1 MSQLLSIVD
10 DKIVIEKLSLK
21 YLEGNVMHVG
31 NLDLKGGLKVVQS
44 STFDTNLQV
53 RGTITADTIHVKH
66 IIKDESTQLDA
77 FTFTSD
83 TDDALDGK
91 GLVWGLSD
99 NATYYQLVYKAEPR
113 RIYSSESFDINKN
126 ATYQIDGIDV
136 LMKGSLGNSVKKS
149 MLTEV
154 GVLSALEV
162 DGNAN
167 LGNTVIVNSYLN
179 RVGVNTEIPNAAL
192 SVAENGIEIIIGTE
206 DNRAVIGTWGNQTLD
221 IVTDNTTRIRLDGA
235 SVIFGSELS
244 KNAVVKIN
252 GTLEVDSIVSD
263 IRVERTA
270 PIEFLE
276 DSASGVYG
284 KGLAWKS
291 KGAGSRQFF
300 LMPGPDRFYSSET
313 IDLSKDRAFSI
324 GRESVLSYSTLG
336 QSVVESSLE
345 TLGTLRTLAVNG
357 DVVFADAFSIID
369 RETVVNRVLKVRAG
383 ETELV
388 MDSGSIAV
396 TDDFRVSAKSVQ
408 EFAITDTNITIGN
421 KNNTART
428 INTYGKLSVNITH
441 PDPDAAFS
449 VDGPV
454 VMNGKKFV
462 TIDSMPDHG
471 EWSVGDIAWNSTP
484 QTSSYIGWV
493 CVTSGNPGIWKPF
506 GQIA

>member
-77 FTFTSD
+77 FTFTSE
-83 TDDALDGK
+83 TEEALDGK
-91 GLVWGLSD
+91 GLVWGLND
-99 NATYYQLVYKAEPR
+99 NATFYQLVYKAEPR
-113 RIYSSESFDINKN
+113 RLYSSESFDLHRN
-126 ATYQIDGIDV
+126 AKYQIDGIDV
-136 LMKGSLGNSVKKS
+136 LMKDSLGNSIKRSKLV
-149 MLTEV
+149 EV
-154 GVLSALEV
+154 GVLTGLEV

-179 RVGVNTEIPNAAL
+179 RVGINTEIPKAAL
-192 SVAENGIEIIIGTE
+192 TVAENGIEIVIGTE

-221 IVTDNTTRIRLDGA
+221 IITDNTTRIRLDGA
-235 SVIFGSELS
+235 TVTFGSELS

-291 KGAGSRQFF
+291 KTAGSRQFF
-300 LMPGPDRFYSSET
+300 LMPGPDRFYSSES
-313 IDLSKDRAFSI
+313 IDLSKDRSFSI
-324 GRESVLSYSTLG
+324 GRDSVLSYTALG
-336 QSVVESSLE
+336 HSVVESNLE
-345 TLGTLRTLAVNG
+345 TVGILRTLSVSG
-357 DVVFADAFSIID
+357 DVSIADAFSVID
-369 RETVVNRVLKVRAG
+369 REAVANRVLKVRLG
-383 ETELV
+383 ESELAV
-388 MDSGSIAV
+388 DNSSISV
-396 TDDFRVSAKSVQ
+396 TDDFRVNVKSVQ

-421 KNNTART
+421 KNNTARN
-428 INTYGKLSVNITH
+428 INAYGKLSVNITH

-449 VDGPV
+449 VEGPV

-462 TIDSMPDHG
+462 TTDAMPTHG

>member
-77 FTFTSD
+77 FTFTSE
-83 TDDALDGK
+83 TEEALDGK
-91 GLVWGLSD
+91 GLVWGLND
-99 NATYYQLVYKAEPR
+99 NATFYQLVYKAEPR
-113 RIYSSESFDINKN
+113 RIYSSESFDLNRN
-126 ATYQIDGIDV
+126 AKYQIDGIDV
-136 LMKGSLGNSVKKS
+136 LMKDSLGNSIKRSK
-149 MLTEV
+149 LTEL
-154 GVLSALEV
+154 GVLTSLEV

-167 LGNTVIVNSYLN
+167 IGNTVIVNSYLN
-179 RVGVNTEIPNAAL
+179 RVGINTEIPKAAF
-192 SVAENGIEIIIGTE
+192 SVMENGIEIIVGSE

-235 SVIFGSELS
+235 SITFGSELS
-244 KNAVVKIN
+244 KNTVVKIN

-263 IRVERTA
+263 TRVERTA

-276 DSASGVYG
+276 DGTSGVYG

-291 KGAGSRQFF
+291 KTMPARQFF
-300 LMPGPDRFYSSET
+300 LVPSPDRFYSSES
-313 IDLSKDRAFSI
+313 IDLAVDKSFSI
-324 GRESVLSYSTLG
+324 GRSTVLSSSMLG
-336 QSVVESSLE
+336 HTVVESNLE
-345 TLGTLRTLAVNG
+345 TLGTLRSLAVSG
-357 DVVFADAFSIID
+357 DVNLSDALFISGN
-369 RETVVNRVLKVRAG
+369 EAVANRTLKVRSG
-383 ETELV
+383 ESELRI
-388 MDSGSIAV
+388 DSNSITVAE
-396 TDDFRVSAKSVQ
+396 DFSVSASGLQ
-408 EFAITDTNITIGN
+408 EFSITTTNITVGN

-428 INTYGKLSVNITH
+428 INAYGKLAVNITH

-449 VDGPV
+449 VEGPV

-462 TIDSMPDHG
+462 TTDSMPTTG

>member
-1 MSQLLSIVD
+1 LLSIVD

-21 YLEGNVMHVG
+21 YLDGNVMHVG

-44 STFDTNLQV
+44 SIFDTNLQV

-77 FTFTSD
+77 FTFTSE
-83 TDDALDGK
+83 TEEALDGK
-91 GLVWGLSD
+91 GLVWGLND
-99 NATYYQLVYKAEPR
+99 NATFYQLVYKAEPR
-113 RIYSSESFDINKN
+113 RLYSSESFDLNRN
-126 ATYQIDGIDV
+126 AKYQIDGIDV
-136 LMKGSLGNSVKKS
+136 LMKDSLGNSIKRSK
-149 MLTEV
+149 LTEV
-154 GVLSALEV
+154 GVLNALEV

-221 IVTDNTTRIRLDGA
+221 IITDNTTRIRLEGA

-263 IRVERTA
+263 IRVERIA

-276 DSASGVYG
+276 DSTSGVYG

-291 KGAGSRQFF
+291 KTASARQFF
-300 LMPGPDRFYSSET
+300 LMPNPDRFYSSES
-313 IDLSKDRAFSI
+313 IDLARDRSFTI
-324 GRESVLSYSTLG
+324 GRDTVLSSTMLG
-336 QSVVESSLE
+336 QTVVESNLE
-345 TLGTLRTLAVNG
+345 TVGTLRTLVVSG
-357 DVVFADAFSIID
+357 DVTLSDAFYVSNMESIA
-369 RETVVNRVLKVRAG
+369 NRVLKVRSG
-383 ETELV
+383 ESELRI
-388 MDSGSIAV
+388 DSGSVTV
-396 TDDFRVSAKSVQ
+396 TDDFKVSIRDVQ
-408 EFAITDTNITIGN
+408 EIAVTSTNITIGN
-421 KNNTART
+421 KNNTTRN
-428 INTYGKLSVNITH
+428 INAYGKLSVNITH
-441 PDPDAAFS
+441 PDPEAAFS
-449 VDGPV
+449 VEGPV

-462 TIDSMPDHG
+462 TTDSMPTAG
-471 EWSVGDIAWNSTP
+471 EWNVGDIAWNSTP

>member
-21 YLEGNVMHVG
+21 YLDGNVMHVG

-44 STFDTNLQV
+44 SVFDTNLQV

-77 FTFTSD
+77 FTFTSE
-83 TDDALDGK
+83 TEEALDGK
-91 GLVWGLSD
+91 GLVWGLND
-99 NATYYQLVYKAEPR
+99 NATFYQLVYKAEPR
-113 RIYSSESFDINKN
+113 RLYSSESFDLNRN
-126 ATYQIDGIDV
+126 AKYQIDGIDV
-136 LMKGSLGNSVKKS
+136 LMKDSLGNSIKQSK
-149 MLTEV
+149 LTEV
-154 GVLSALEV
+154 GVLTGLEV

-179 RVGVNTEIPNAAL
+179 RVGVNTEIPKAAL
-192 SVAENGIEIIIGTE
+192 TVAENGIEIVIGTE
-206 DNRAVIGTWGNQTLD
+206 DNRAVIGTWSNQTLD
-221 IVTDNTTRIRLDGA
+221 IITDNTTRIRLEGA

-291 KGAGSRQFF
+291 KDTGTRQFF
-300 LMPGPDRFYSSET
+300 LMPGPDRFYSSES
-313 IDLSKDRAFSI
+313 IDLSKDRSFSI
-324 GRESVLSYSTLG
+324 GRESVLSYHALG
-336 QSVVESSLE
+336 QSVVESNLE
-345 TLGTLRTLAVNG
+345 AVGILRTLSVSG
-357 DVVFADAFSIID
+357 DVSISDAFSVID
-369 RETVVNRVLKVRAG
+369 REAVANRILKVRLG
-383 ETELV
+383 ESELAI
-388 MDSGSIAV
+388 DNGGISV
-396 TDDFRVSAKSVQ
+396 TDDFKVSAKSVT
-408 EFAITDTNITIGN
+408 EFAITDTNITVGN
-421 KNNTART
+421 KNNTTRN

-441 PDPDAAFS
+441 PDPEAAFS
-449 VDGPV
+449 VEGPV

-462 TIDSMPDHG
+462 TADDMPASG
-471 EWSVGDIAWNSTP
+471 EWNVGDIAWNSTP

>member
-1 MSQLLSIVD
+1 MSQLLTIVD

-21 YLEGNVMHVG
+21 YLDGNVMHVG

-77 FTFTSD
+77 FTFTSE
-83 TDDALDGK
+83 TEEALDGK
-91 GLVWGLSD
+91 GLVWGLND
-99 NATYYQLVYKAEPR
+99 NATFYQLVYKAEPR
-113 RIYSSESFDINKN
+113 RIYSSESFDLNRN
-126 ATYQIDGIDV
+126 AKYQIDGIDV
-136 LMKGSLGNSVKKS
+136 LLKDSLGSTIKRSK
-149 MLTEV
+149 LTEV
-154 GVLSALEV
+154 GVLTALEV

-167 LGNTVIVNSYLN
+167 IGNTVIVNSYLN
-179 RVGVNTEIPNAAL
+179 RVGINTEIPNAAL
-192 SVAENGIEIIIGTE
+192 SIAENGIEIVIGTGDNRAIIGT
-206 DNRAVIGTWGNQTLD
+206 WSNQTLD
-221 IVTDNTTRIRLDGA
+221 IVTDNTTRIRLDGT
-235 SVIFGSELS
+235 SVTIGSELS

-276 DSASGVYG
+276 DGTSGVYG
-284 KGLAWKS
+284 KGLSWKS
-291 KGAGSRQFF
+291 KTAAARQFF
-300 LMPGPDRFYSSET
+300 LVPNPDRFYSSES
-313 IDLSKDRAFSI
+313 IDLASDKSFTI
-324 GRESVLSYSTLG
+324 GRGLVLSSSTLG
-336 QSVVESSLE
+336 PTVVESNLE
-345 TLGTLRTLAVNG
+345 TLGTLRSLTVGGEVNLS
-357 DVVFADAFSIID
+357 DAFYISNTEAIA
-369 RETVVNRVLKVRAG
+369 NRSFKVRSG
-383 ETELV
+383 ETELRI
-388 MDSGSIAV
+388 DSGSITVAE
-396 TDDFRVSAKSVQ
+396 D
-408 EFAITDTNITIGN
+408 FAISAGGLQELSISRSNITVGN

-428 INTYGKLSVNITH
+428 INAYGKLSVNITH

-449 VDGPV
+449 VEGPV

-462 TIDSMPDHG
+462 TTDAMPTTG

-493 CVTSGNPGIWKPF
+493 CVASGNPGVWKPF